1 MNVCPAVLPGRH
13 PHLPAH
19 TNACVLTQSFSLNSW
34 MTTGQ
39 GQGSGKGYQKE
50 GNVNTMSLGEE
61 GWQSVVTKRLVWQ
74 KRKQYTGHHARI
86 EARNLVEAC

>member
-1 MNVCPAVLPGRH
+1 MN
-13 PHLPAH
+13 
-19 TNACVLTQSFSLNSW
+19 T
-34 MTTGQ
+34 
-39 GQGSGKGYQKE
+39 K
-50 GNVNTMSLGEE
+50 SLGEE